1 MGEDLLRRFI
11 YESIAPKDVSLSN
24 GKIAEYGS
32 SPHIEE
38 LDRMVTELDGL
49 RRQMKSKNLRKERY
63 TISRA
68 IDSIRLIKRRAKKAG
83 IRSGLLK
90 EDD

>member
-1 MGEDLLRRFI
+1 MGEALLRRFI
-11 YESIAPKDVSLSN
+11 YESIKPQSVNLAS
-24 GKIAEYGS
+24 GKIVEYGS
-32 SPHIEE
+32 SPHIDE
-38 LDRMVTELDGL
+38 LDRMISELDSF

-68 IDSIRLIKRRAKKAG
+68 IDSLRQIKRRAKKAG